1 MSNFAD
7 QHHDRT
13 FATLF
18 DAFYETQTPK
28 AQERLSKWLFV
39 AADYFL
45 TGNTTV
51 DTALDMARAALWSLF
66 SKDMKQF
73 TSVLKG

>member
-18 DAFYETQTPK
+18 DAWYDNQTPK
-28 AQERLSKWLFV
+28 VQERVGIWLFV

-45 TGNTTV
+45 VGNTTV
-51 DTALDMARAALWSLF
+51 DTALDMTRATVWSLF
-66 SKDMKQF
+66 NKDMKQF
-73 TSVLKG
+73 SALVKG